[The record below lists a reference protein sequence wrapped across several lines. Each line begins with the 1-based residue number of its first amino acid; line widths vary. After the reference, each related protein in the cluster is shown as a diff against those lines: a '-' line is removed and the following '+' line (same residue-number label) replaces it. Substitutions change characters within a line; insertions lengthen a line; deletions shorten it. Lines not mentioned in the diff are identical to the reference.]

1 MSHYLCNRQEILQKA
16 KYRYSKDYYLKRLL
30 LLIIA
35 ADYYLKNKEAI
46 KENSKIW
53 YKNLSK
59 DEKYKI
65 KKYQR
70 NRLQQLIQYKN
81 EVLQS
86 K

>member
-1 MSHYLCNRQEILQKA
+1 MSHYEFKRQEILQKA
-16 KYRYSKDYYLKRLL
+16 KDRYFKDYYLKRLL
-30 LLIIA
+30 LLLIA

-46 KENSKIW
+46 KENSKSW
-53 YKNLSK
+53 YKNLPK

-70 NRLQQLIQYKN
+70 NRHQQLIQYKN

>member
-1 MSHYLCNRQEILQKA
+1 MSHYQSNIQETLQKA
-16 KYRYSKDYYLKRLL
+16 KDRYSKGYYLKRLL

-46 KENSKIW
+46 KENSKSW

-70 NRLQQLIQYKN
+70 NRDQKLIQYKN